1 MPEMGGVRDYN
12 RIRRFL
18 SHIYLY
24 GFFSR
29 EDFARSGIGSAK
41 DYDYGMKLIR
51 AIFPDSEQAALWRD
65 GRKYPRFVR
74 TYEGSGENRMTDSYL
89 LHALDTET
97 DLPELLILLAALA
110 ASPRTLEQLRRSAEL
125 HCDDEESDCYSRVR
139 RRVLELEQY
148 GYLQKGGRTFAL
160 AHDWLRQMENEEL
173 EALVQFVRFAAGT
186 AYPRVAASFLRR
198 SAEREMHRRGLPL
211 PAQSLLLRH
220 NVSACVFDEDIVWQL
235 QELIAAR
242 RGAVITMGRGSVE
255 CLPIALRIDMRLGR
269 WYVLSMEQRGP
280 VIRRVSGIRSVK
292 PAPAVPPEQWEEARQ
307 AVTAR
312 FARCGCSG
320 AMPAGEPV
328 LVRARLNFSS
338 APGLQNQFAREIRLG
353 RIVER
358 EDGIYYEAEVNDPL
372 ELLPLLRSYAPWL
385 QVLPG
390 AHTLD
395 QRLREDLVLMRQAAE
410 GACDETVQ

>member
-51 AIFPDSEQAALWRD
+51 AIFPDSDQAALWRD

-74 TYEGSGENRMTDSYL
+74 TYEGSGENRMADSYL

-97 DLPELLILLAALA
+97 DLPELLILLGALA

-125 HCDDEESDCYSRVR
+125 HCDDEEADGYSRVR
-139 RRVLELEQY
+139 RRILELEQY
-148 GYLQKGGRTFAL
+148 GYLQRQGRTFAL
-160 AHDWLRQMENEEL
+160 AHDWLRQLENEEL

-198 SAEREMHRRGLPL
+198 SVEWEMHRRGLAL

-292 PAPAVPPEQWEEARQ
+292 PAPAVPPEQ
-307 AVTAR
+307 
-312 FARCGCSG
+312 
-320 AMPAGEPV
+320 
-328 LVRARLNFSS
+328 
-338 APGLQNQFAREIRLG
+338 
-353 RIVER
+353 
-358 EDGIYYEAEVNDPL
+358 
-372 ELLPLLRSYAPWL
+372 
-385 QVLPG
+385 
-390 AHTLD
+390 
-395 QRLREDLVLMRQAAE
+395 
-410 GACDETVQ
+410 

>member
-1 MPEMGGVRDYN
+1 M
-12 RIRRFL
+12 
-18 SHIYLY
+18 
-24 GFFSR
+24 
-29 EDFARSGIGSAK
+29 A
-41 DYDYGMKLIR
+41 
-51 AIFPDSEQAALWRD
+51 
-65 GRKYPRFVR
+65 
-74 TYEGSGENRMTDSYL
+74 DSYL

-97 DLPELLILLAALA
+97 DLPELLILLGALA

-125 HCDDEESDCYSRVR
+125 HCDDEEADGYSRVR
-139 RRVLELEQY
+139 RRILELEQY
-148 GYLQKGGRTFAL
+148 GYLQRQGRTFAL
-160 AHDWLRQMENEEL
+160 AHDWLRQLENEEL

-198 SAEREMHRRGLPL
+198 SVEREMHRRGLAL

-292 PAPAVPPEQWEEARQ
+292 PAPAVPPEQWQEAQQ

-385 QVLPG
+385 RVLPG

-395 QRLREDLVLMRQAAE
+395 QRLREDLLLMRQAAE
-410 GACDETVQ
+410 GARNETVQ

>member
-1 MPEMGGVRDYN
+1 M
-12 RIRRFL
+12 

-148 GYLQKGGRTFAL
+148 GYLQKRGRTFAL
-160 AHDWLRQMENEEL
+160 AHDWLRQLENEEL

-186 AYPRVAASFLRR
+186 AYPRDGRQLSAAQRGAGDAPAGDCRSRR
-198 SAEREMHRRGLPL
+198 SPCCCA
-211 PAQSLLLRH
+211 
-220 NVSACVFDEDIVWQL
+220 
-235 QELIAAR
+235 
-242 RGAVITMGRGSVE
+242 TMS
-255 CLPIALRIDMRLGR
+255 
-269 WYVLSMEQRGP
+269 
-280 VIRRVSGIRSVK
+280 
-292 PAPAVPPEQWEEARQ
+292 APA
-307 AVTAR
+307 
-312 FARCGCSG
+312 S
-320 AMPAGEPV
+320 
-328 LVRARLNFSS
+328 
-338 APGLQNQFAREIRLG
+338 
-353 RIVER
+353 
-358 EDGIYYEAEVNDPL
+358 
-372 ELLPLLRSYAPWL
+372 
-385 QVLPG
+385 
-390 AHTLD
+390 
-395 QRLREDLVLMRQAAE
+395 LMRTLSSNCRSSLPPD
-410 GACDETVQ
+410 GAP

>member
-1 MPEMGGVRDYN
+1 M
-12 RIRRFL
+12 
-18 SHIYLY
+18 
-24 GFFSR
+24 
-29 EDFARSGIGSAK
+29 
-41 DYDYGMKLIR
+41 
-51 AIFPDSEQAALWRD
+51 
-65 GRKYPRFVR
+65 
-74 TYEGSGENRMTDSYL
+74 
-89 LHALDTET
+89 
-97 DLPELLILLAALA
+97 
-110 ASPRTLEQLRRSAEL
+110 
-125 HCDDEESDCYSRVR
+125 
-139 RRVLELEQY
+139 
-148 GYLQKGGRTFAL
+148 
-160 AHDWLRQMENEEL
+160 
-173 EALVQFVRFAAGT
+173 
-186 AYPRVAASFLRR
+186 
-198 SAEREMHRRGLPL
+198 
-211 PAQSLLLRH
+211 
-220 NVSACVFDEDIVWQL
+220 